1 MNIYCV
7 KGVAAYH
14 AATPFTQYEN
24 VLMSMIK
31 TNFIIIN
38 GILSAFVGT

>member
-7 KGVAAYH
+7 KGVAAY
-14 AATPFTQYEN
+14 AATPFTQS

-31 TNFIIIN
+31 TDFN
-38 GILSAFVGT
+38 